1 MPYHENIAA
10 TVAIGRAP
18 QAPSAPPQ
26 KPRPP
31 SNGRQVTIA
40 PARRATRRAAGSA
53 LPFTSHHIDQTL
65 GHHSLVYFFL
75 ANLGELPRK
84 GQSRRRAHPRQ
95 GRREAGWPGAMQKLF
110 GGWGHAPGPPGG
122 AGATAAAAAAPPL
135 SGAVAVPQNGH
146 RGKVRRRP
154 ARRAPRRCPQR
165 ATEQPSD

>member
-1 MPYHENIAA
+1 
-10 TVAIGRAP
+10 
-18 QAPSAPPQ
+18 
-26 KPRPP
+26 
-31 SNGRQVTIA
+31 
-40 PARRATRRAAGSA
+40 
-53 LPFTSHHIDQTL
+53 
-65 GHHSLVYFFL
+65 
-75 ANLGELPRK
+75 
-84 GQSRRRAHPRQ
+84 
-95 GRREAGWPGAMQKLF
+95 MQKLF